1 MTDLFEGSIIRCL
14 RRLDELLKQ
23 MEEAAKVIGNKELE
37 NKFKESSKKLKK
49 GIVFAA
55 SLYLWNNVYIYNLI
69 MTDKNCF
76 EPICEKE
83 DILNMK
89 PKRRSKL

>member
-1 MTDLFEGSIIRCL
+1 
-14 RRLDELLKQ
+14 

-55 SLYLWNNVYIYNLI
+55 SLYLWLCIYSI
-69 MTDKNCF
+69 
-76 EPICEKE
+76 I
-83 DILNMK
+83 I
-89 PKRRSKL
+89 